1 MEDDGE
7 DYGGHMARP
16 GSEQRAEG
24 ESGTEQEGRAVD
36 ALDQRGEE
44 AVDAIEKAGGEAL
57 GDTDANEALEASI
70 DADETGIF
78 LAATWSGLLPPPD
91 QFNRYPPDVQK
102 KIVEWSD
109 RTVANNDALTES
121 AIKLDLAE
129 SDRLDALTKADIEQ
143 VPRVQWMTAVINI
156 AMIVAIT
163 VLGII
168 GQGRAC
174 STMIGIFG
182 LINVASLFVDLKS
195 RGRSIGKGDE
205 QKK

>member
-129 SDRLDALTKADIEQ
+129 SGKSKKLALVGTGWHYLALVEC
-143 VPRVQWMTAVINI
+143 
-156 AMIVAIT
+156 AIRYG
-163 VLGII
+163 VRS
-168 GQGRAC
+168 RA
-174 STMIGIFG
+174 
-182 LINVASLFVDLKS
+182 
-195 RGRSIGKGDE
+195 RGPE
-205 QKK
+205 

>member
-91 QFNRYPPDVQK
+91 QFNRILPQPPRENRKSWHWLALVGTTWH
-102 KIVEWSD
+102 WS
-109 RTVANNDALTES
+109 S
-121 AIKLDLAE
+121 
-129 SDRLDALTKADIEQ
+129 
-143 VPRVQWMTAVINI
+143 
-156 AMIVAIT
+156 
-163 VLGII
+163 VL
-168 GQGRAC
+168 
-174 STMIGIFG
+174 
-182 LINVASLFVDLKS
+182 
-195 RGRSIGKGDE
+195 
-205 QKK
+205 